1 MYIDDKIEGKLI
13 EMLTVTCDG
22 SVTIKPI
29 HTSLEKSSCDM
40 YRVAYKIR
48 GRIYNFFLPYYL
60 ISMEY
65 HLEDVSVVKEDQM
78 VEVSIQITF
87 GKAVTDFINEVRKT
101 VTRIYENKE
110 GLYE

>member
-1 MYIDDKIEGKLI
+1 MFIDDKIEGKLL
-13 EMLTVTCDG
+13 EMLAVTCDD
-22 SVTIKPI
+22 VIVKPI

-40 YRVAYKIR
+40 YRVAYEIR
-48 GRIYNFFLPYYL
+48 GKIYNFFLPYYL

-65 HLEDVSVVKEDQM
+65 HVDNVSVEKEDRM

-87 GKAVTDFINEVRKT
+87 SKAVTDFINEVRKT
-101 VTRIYENKE
+101 VTRIYYNEG